1 MAGERT
7 YDVVLFGATGFTGGL
22 TAEYLARHAPPGL
35 RWALA
40 GRNPDRL
47 AAMRGR
53 LATINPALA
62 ELPLLTADATD
73 ADSLRAVA
81 ESARVVASTVGPYI
95 HHGEPLV
102 AACARAGTD
111 YLDIT
116 GESEF
121 VDLMYVR
128 HHAEATRTGARLV
141 HTCGFDSIPH
151 DLGVWF
157 TVKQLPADVPIT
169 VDGYVRAGGRF
180 SAGTYHSALT
190 TFSRTGQASRA
201 ARDRRAVEPRPTDR
215 RVRAVPGRLARSA
228 ELRIWTVPLPTIDPQ
243 VVRRSAAARP
253 EYGPDFRYRHFAAVK
268 RLPTVLA
275 SAAGLG
281 ALVGLVK
288 LPPTRRWLLGRLA
301 SGQGPTAQQ
310 RAASWFRVR
319 FVGTGGG
326 QRVVTEVAG
335 GDPGYDETAKMLAES
350 ALCLALDELPPTT
363 GQLTPVAAMGDALL
377 DRLIRAGLTFRVLKQ
392 GATTPGPETAPKPG
406 PEAAPK
412 PGAGA
417 PA

>member
-1 MAGERT
+1 MAVERT

-22 TAEYLARHAPPGL
+22 TAEYLARHAPAEL

-40 GRNPDRL
+40 GRNPQRLAAVRDRL
-47 AAMRGR
+47 AAIDPS
-53 LATINPALA
+53 LAD
-62 ELPLLTADATD
+62 LPLLTADVTD
-73 ADSLRAVA
+73 ADSLRSVA
-81 ESARVVASTVGPYI
+81 RSARVVASTVGPYI

-116 GESEF
+116 GEPEF

-141 HTCGFDSIPH
+141 HACGFDSVPH

-190 TFSRTGQASRA
+190 AFSRTGQASRA

-228 ELRIWTVPLPTIDPQ
+228 ELGIWTVPLPTIDPQ

-275 SAAGLG
+275 GAAGLG
-281 ALVGLVK
+281 ALIGLVK
-288 LPPTRRWLLGRLA
+288 LPPSRRWLLGRLA

-310 RAASWFRVR
+310 RASSWFRVR

-350 ALCLALDELPPTT
+350 ALCLALDELPSIS

-377 DRLIRAGLTFRVLKQ
+377 DRLVRAGLTFRVLTQ
-392 GATTPGPETAPKPG
+392 ETREP
-406 PEAAPK
+406 AA
-412 PGAGA
+412 
-417 PA
+417 

>member
-22 TAEYLARHAPPGL
+22 TAEYLARHAPSGL

-47 AAMRGR
+47 AAVRDR
-53 LATINPALA
+53 LTAIDATLA
-62 ELPLLTADATD
+62 GLPLLTADVTD

-116 GESEF
+116 GEPEF

-141 HTCGFDSIPH
+141 HACGFDSVPH

-157 TVKQLPADVPIT
+157 TVRQLPADVPIT

-190 TFSRTGQASRA
+190 AFSRTGQASRA

-215 RVRAVPGRLARSA
+215 RVRAVPGRLSCSA

-275 SAAGLG
+275 GAAGLG
-281 ALVGLVK
+281 VLVGLVRV
-288 LPPTRRWLLGRLA
+288 PPTRRWLLNRLA

-326 QRVVTEVAG
+326 RRVVTEVAG

-350 ALCLALDELPPTT
+350 ALCLALDELPTT
-363 GQLTPVAAMGDALL
+363 AGQLTPVAAMGDALL
-377 DRLIRAGLTFRVLKQ
+377 DRLVRAGLTFRVLKQ
-392 GATTPGPETAPKPG
+392 EATSPG
-406 PEAAPK
+406 PEASST
-412 PGAGA
+412 PGAEA
-417 PA
+417 AT

>member
-40 GRNPDRL
+40 GRNPGRLAAVRDRL
-47 AAMRGR
+47 AAIDPT
-53 LATINPALA
+53 LVD
-62 ELPLLTADATD
+62 LPLLTADVTD
-73 ADSLRAVA
+73 AASLRAVA
-81 ESARVVASTVGPYI
+81 ESARVVASTVGPFV

-128 HHAEATRTGARLV
+128 HHAEASRTGARLV
-141 HTCGFDSIPH
+141 HACGFDSIPH

-190 TFSRTGQASRA
+190 AFSRTGQASQA

-215 RVRAVPGRLARSA
+215 RARAVPGRLARSA
-228 ELRIWTVPLPTIDPQ
+228 ELGIWTVPLPTIDPQ

-275 SAAGLG
+275 GAVGLG

-288 LPPTRRWLLGRLA
+288 LPPSRRWLLGRLA
-301 SGQGPTAQQ
+301 SGQGPTAEQ

-335 GDPGYDETAKMLAES
+335 GDPGYDETAKMLGES
-350 ALCLALDELPPTT
+350 ALCLALDELPQTA
-363 GQLTPVAAMGDALL
+363 GQVTPVAAMGDALL
-377 DRLIRAGLTFRVLKQ
+377 DRLVRAGLTFRVLTQ
-392 GATTPGPETAPKPG
+392 QTA
-406 PEAAPK
+406 EHSA
-412 PGAGA
+412 
-417 PA
+417 

>member
-7 YDVVLFGATGFTGGL
+7 YDMVLFGATGFTGGL

-40 GRNPDRL
+40 GRDPGRLAAVRDRL
-47 AAMRGR
+47 AAIDPT
-53 LATINPALA
+53 LAD
-62 ELPLLTADATD
+62 LPLLTADVTD
-73 ADSLRAVA
+73 AASLRAVA
-81 ESARVVASTVGPYI
+81 ESARVVASTVGPYV

-116 GESEF
+116 GEPEF

-128 HHAEATRTGARLV
+128 HHAEAARTGARLV
-141 HTCGFDSIPH
+141 HACGFDSIPH

-190 TFSRTGQASRA
+190 AFSRTGQASQA

-215 RVRAVPGRLARSA
+215 RVRAVPGRLGRSA
-228 ELRIWTVPLPTIDPQ
+228 ELGIWTVPLPAIDPQ

-275 SAAGLG
+275 GAVGLG
-281 ALVGLVK
+281 AVVGLVK
-288 LPPTRRWLLGRLA
+288 LPPSRRWLLGRLA
-301 SGQGPTAQQ
+301 SGQGPTAEQ

-335 GDPGYDETAKMLAES
+335 GDPGYDETAKMLGES
-350 ALCLALDELPPTT
+350 ALCLALDGLPRTA
-363 GQLTPVAAMGDALL
+363 GQVTPVTAMGDALL
-377 DRLIRAGLTFRVLKQ
+377 DRLVRAGLTFRVLKQ
-392 GATTPGPETAPKPG
+392 DTA
-406 PEAAPK
+406 EHSA
-412 PGAGA
+412 
-417 PA
+417 

>member
-1 MAGERT
+1 MTGERT

-22 TAEYLARHAPPGL
+22 TAEYLARHAPAGL

-40 GRNPDRL
+40 GRDRQRL
-47 AAMRGR
+47 AAVRAR
-53 LATINPALA
+53 LAAIDPTLA
-62 ELPLLTADATD
+62 ELPLLTADVSD

-102 AACARAGTD
+102 AACSRAGTD

-116 GESEF
+116 GEPEF

-128 HHAEATRTGARLV
+128 HHDEATRTGARLV
-141 HTCGFDSIPH
+141 HACGFDSIPH
-151 DLGVWF
+151 DLGAWF
-157 TVKQLPADVPIT
+157 TVKHLPADVPIT

-190 TFSRTGQASRA
+190 AFSRTAQAGRA

-228 ELRIWTVPLPTIDPQ
+228 ELGIWTVPLPTIDPQ
-243 VVRRSAAARP
+243 VVSRSAATRP

-275 SAAGLG
+275 GAAGLG
-281 ALVGLVK
+281 ALIGLVK
-288 LPPTRRWLLGRLA
+288 LPPTRRWLLGRLS
-301 SGQGPTAQQ
+301 SGQGPTAEQ
-310 RAASWFRVR
+310 RAGSWFRVR

-326 QRVVTEVAG
+326 RRVVTEVAG
-335 GDPGYDETAKMLAES
+335 GDPGYDETAKMLGES
-350 ALCLALDELPPTT
+350 ALCLALDDLPPSA

-377 DRLIRAGLTFRVLKQ
+377 DRLVRAGLTFRVLN
-392 GATTPGPETAPKPG
+392 ASA
-406 PEAAPK
+406 
-412 PGAGA
+412 
-417 PA
+417 

>member
-1 MAGERT
+1 MTGERT

-22 TAEYLARHAPPGL
+22 TAEYLARHAPAGL

-40 GRNPDRL
+40 GRNQQRLAAVRDRL
-47 AAMRGR
+47 AA
-53 LATINPALA
+53 IDPALA
-62 ELPLLTADATD
+62 ELPLLTADVTD
-73 ADSLRAVA
+73 AGSLRAVA

-102 AACARAGTD
+102 GACARAGTD

-116 GESEF
+116 GEPEF

-128 HHAEATRTGARLV
+128 HHDEATRTGARLV
-141 HTCGFDSIPH
+141 HACGFDSIPH
-151 DLGVWF
+151 DLGAWF
-157 TVKQLPADVPIT
+157 TVRHLPADVPIT

-190 TFSRTGQASRA
+190 AFSRTAQASRA

-228 ELRIWTVPLPTIDPQ
+228 ELGIWTVPLPTIDPQ

-253 EYGPDFRYRHFAAVK
+253 EYGPDFRYRHFAAVR

-275 SAAGLG
+275 GAAGLG
-281 ALVGLVK
+281 ALIGLVK
-288 LPPTRRWLLGRLA
+288 VPPSRRWLLGRLA
-301 SGQGPTAQQ
+301 SGQGPTPEQ

-326 QRVVTEVAG
+326 RRVVTEVAG
-335 GDPGYDETAKMLAES
+335 GDPGYDETAKMLGES
-350 ALCLALDELPPTT
+350 ALCLALDDLPPTA
-363 GQLTPVAAMGDALL
+363 GQVTPVTAMGDALL
-377 DRLIRAGLTFRVLKQ
+377 DRLVRAGLTFRVLDPS
-392 GATTPGPETAPKPG
+392 A
-406 PEAAPK
+406 
-412 PGAGA
+412 
-417 PA
+417 

>member
-1 MAGERT
+1 MTGERT

-22 TAEYLARHAPPGL
+22 TAEYLARHAPAGL

-40 GRNPDRL
+40 GRNPQRLAAVRDRL
-47 AAMRGR
+47 AA
-53 LATINPALA
+53 IDPSWA
-62 ELPLLTADATD
+62 ELPLLTADVTD

-81 ESARVVASTVGPYI
+81 ESTRVVASTVGPYI

-116 GESEF
+116 GEPEF

-141 HTCGFDSIPH
+141 HACGFDSVPH
-151 DLGVWF
+151 DLGAWF
-157 TVKQLPADVPIT
+157 TVKQLPADAPIT

-190 TFSRTGQASRA
+190 AFSRTTQASQA
-201 ARDRRAVEPRPTDR
+201 ARERRAVEPRPTDR

-228 ELRIWTVPLPTIDPQ
+228 ELGIWTVPLPTIDPQ

-275 SAAGLG
+275 GAAGLG
-281 ALVGLVK
+281 ALIGLVK
-288 LPPTRRWLLGRLA
+288 LPPSRRWLLGRLT

-377 DRLIRAGLTFRVLKQ
+377 DRLIRAGLTFRVLERS
-392 GATTPGPETAPKPG
+392 A
-406 PEAAPK
+406 
-412 PGAGA
+412 
-417 PA
+417 

>member
-1 MAGERT
+1 MTGERT

-22 TAEYLARHAPPGL
+22 TAEYLARHAPAEL

-40 GRNPDRL
+40 GRNPQRL
-47 AAMRGR
+47 AAVRER
-53 LATINPALA
+53 LVAIDPSLA
-62 ELPLLTADATD
+62 DLPLLTADVTD
-73 ADSLRAVA
+73 ADSLRTVA
-81 ESARVVASTVGPYI
+81 EGARVVASTVGPYI

-116 GESEF
+116 GEPEF

-141 HTCGFDSIPH
+141 HACGFDSVPH

-190 TFSRTGQASRA
+190 AFSRTEQASQA
-201 ARDRRAVEPRPTDR
+201 ARARRAVEPRPTDR

-228 ELRIWTVPLPTIDPQ
+228 ELGIWTVPLPTIDPQ
-243 VVRRSAAARP
+243 VVRRSATARP

-275 SAAGLG
+275 GAAGLG
-281 ALVGLVK
+281 ALIGLVK
-288 LPPTRRWLLGRLA
+288 LPPSRRWLLGRLA

-310 RAASWFRVR
+310 RASSWFRVR

-350 ALCLALDELPPTT
+350 ALCLALDELPPTA

-377 DRLIRAGLTFRVLKQ
+377 DRLVRADLTFRVLKQ
-392 GATTPGPETAPKPG
+392 ETREP
-406 PEAAPK
+406 AA
-412 PGAGA
+412 
-417 PA
+417 

>member
-1 MAGERT
+1 MVGERT

-22 TAEYLARHAPPGL
+22 TAEYLARHAPAGL

-40 GRNPDRL
+40 GRNPARLAAVRDRL
-47 AAMRGR
+47 AAIDPTR
-53 LATINPALA
+53 AD
-62 ELPLLTADATD
+62 LPLLTADVTD

-102 AACARAGTD
+102 AACAAAGTD

-116 GESEF
+116 GEPEF

-128 HHAEATRTGARLV
+128 HHAQATGTGARLV
-141 HTCGFDSIPH
+141 HACGFDSVPH

-169 VDGYVRAGGRF
+169 VDGHVRAGGRF

-190 TFSRTGQASRA
+190 AFSRTGQASRA
-201 ARDRRAVEPRPTDR
+201 ARERRAVEPRPTDR

-228 ELRIWTVPLPTIDPQ
+228 ELGSWTVPLPTIDPQ

-275 SAAGLG
+275 GAVGLG
-281 ALVGLVK
+281 ALIGLVR
-288 LPPTRRWLLGRLA
+288 LPPTRRWLLGRLT
-301 SGQGPTAQQ
+301 SGQGPTAEQ
-310 RAASWFRVR
+310 RAASWFTVR

-326 QRVVTEVAG
+326 RRVVTEVAG

-350 ALCLALDELPPTT
+350 ALCLALDELPPTA

-377 DRLIRAGLTFRVLKQ
+377 DRLIRAGLTFRVLDRS
-392 GATTPGPETAPKPG
+392 A
-406 PEAAPK
+406 
-412 PGAGA
+412 
-417 PA
+417 